1 MKNAVVLSILA
12 LALISSTPAQTP
24 EPVSAAF
31 KKIQSLRGEWEGND
45 EHGGTASTNFKL
57 VVAGTTVMES
67 LVAGG
72 MEEMLTLYTIDGD
85 RIALVHYCP
94 TDNQPR
100 MRATPRSGDVK
111 QLVFQFAGAGNL
123 PTLSMGHEHK
133 LVIRLEDEN
142 HITEEWTW
150 RRDGKDTLM
159 VYHFTRKKK

>member
-1 MKNAVVLSILA
+1 
-12 LALISSTPAQTP
+12 
-24 EPVSAAF
+24 
-31 KKIQSLRGEWEGND
+31 
-45 EHGGTASTNFKL
+45 
-57 VVAGTTVMES
+57 MES

-72 MEEMLTLYTIDGD
+72 MEEMLALYTIDGD
-85 RIALVHYCP
+85 GIALVHYCP

-111 QLVFQFAGAGNL
+111 ELVFQFAGAGNL

-133 LVIRLEDEN
+133 LVMRLEDEN

-150 RRDGKDTLM
+150 RRDGKDTRM